1 LLKNNGFFQFLSG
14 KDIEM
19 HAPKLTLAA
28 VCLLTLTLALSGCVK
43 QEKLDD
49 LKLKNRNQQER
60 IDALESELSVTK
72 LKLAQVEKQ
81 LADCLNNTSAD
92 TEALQEKINALQ
104 EDIDKKTEL
113 IAKLQSQLV
122 HGAPLPADLTN
133 DLQKFAA
140 ENEGMVEFDPET
152 GVVKFKSDL
161 LFELGSDIVTADAA
175 DMLKKLSVI
184 INGKSASAFDV
195 VVAGHTDDMPIKRA
209 DTLVQHP
216 TNWHL
221 SEHRAISVEK
231 VLDGAG
237 VTSKRMSVRGFG
249 EFRPLEANAP
259 NQKGNAKNRRV
270 EIYLVPAGA

>member
-1 LLKNNGFFQFLSG
+1 MSG

-19 HAPKLTLAA
+19 QASKLTLAVA
-28 VCLLTLTLALSGCVK
+28 SLLALTFALSGCVK
-43 QEKLDD
+43 QEKYDD

-72 LKLAQVEKQ
+72 LKLAEVEKQ
-81 LADCLNNTSAD
+81 LNDCLANTSAD
-92 TEALQEKINALQ
+92 TESLQEKIAALQ

-122 HGAPLPADLTN
+122 HGAPLPAELTN
-133 DLQKFAA
+133 ELQKFAA
-140 ENEGMVEFDPET
+140 ENSELVEFDPET

-175 DMLKKLSVI
+175 DMLKKLSTI
-184 INGKSASAFDV
+184 INSKSAEGFDV

-209 DTLVQHP
+209 DTLTQHP

-221 SEHRAISVEK
+221 SAHRAISVEK
-231 VLDGAG
+231 ILEGAG
-237 VTSKRMSVRGFG
+237 IASKRMSVRGFG

-270 EIYLVPAGA
+270 EIYLVTAGK